1 VRERFNNI
9 IYNNSSSSQLNKYY
23 LEANVDILKKII
35 TNKLKKQPFELLG
48 KQRRDRQKHLQ
59 EVTKDC
65 INNFQTLSKVYF
77 KQVGDEY
84 MMAEFA
90 ELVSD
95 NMVKELEN
103 SVRQSK
109 RNSHSVNHA
118 KLIDKDGK
126 SDKLADGEAGKR
138 RSSVV
143 QLGASMPF
151 KINPIKKLV
160 NAKPPENPLADIKSQ
175 ISNIEEFINS
185 YTKSEEEINTRRQD
199 IVKLEEEKKVLFL
212 KIQSLQHQIVHL
224 HVT

>member
-1 VRERFNNI
+1 M
-9 IYNNSSSSQLNKYY
+9 
-23 LEANVDILKKII
+23 DILKKII
-35 TNKLKKQPFELLG
+35 SNKLKKQPFELLG

-109 RNSHSVNHA
+109 RTSHSVNHA

-126 SDKLADGEAGKR
+126 NDKLAYGEAGKR

-143 QLGASMPF
+143 QLGAALPF

-212 KIQSLQHQIVHL
+212 KIQSLQHQIVQL

>member
-1 VRERFNNI
+1 MDV
-9 IYNNSSSSQLNKYY
+9 
-23 LEANVDILKKII
+23 LKKII

-84 MMAEFA
+84 VMAEFA

-126 SDKLADGEAGKR
+126 NDKFADGETGKR

-212 KIQSLQHQIVHL
+212 KIQSFQHQIVQL